1 MTEQEIREML
11 EQTEIQ
17 KLLEE
22 GITRETRPDGRY
34 DETGQEIISEVVENT
49 PYTRDKPFYAP
60 IQAVAGDGI
69 NYSADAL
76 NLLSSPISKG
86 LKASG
91 VPMFTGEGF
100 LGDLIYGGSG
110 KALNQMAYGHQAD
123 KQDMT
128 DLGLLGVA
136 PLIGGAKAAASAVP
150 KLQEMYR
157 FMRPSDN
164 IPIDDMND
172 LAKDRAKFLEGDM
185 IATYKNRPDTMGGR
199 KIDTDIVRE
208 QFPEYNNSDTLI
220 NQLLGTTGSRY
231 RSPDIHEGASDLS
244 KVMYKDLLD
253 APLPKGASDKVT
265 FTAGS
270 AGAGKGRVMSLL
282 SKKDAP
288 DANSKAFYDT
298 NLSSFDSAKKKIDMA
313 IKSGTGKTPVDIFYV
328 YRPLG
333 DAFKGTIKRT
343 GNQAEKFGS
352 GRVVT
357 VDAMTETA
365 LGSLDTIRKL
375 EKAYENNPLVNIKIV
390 DNTTEVP
397 KIITTKQLPQVK
409 TKAEAE
415 KELFKILREE
425 RAKPDTKI
433 TDEVYSRIM
442 RGRKDPIAEQEA
454 FENSGEILGDVIY
467 GY

>member
-1 MTEQEIREML
+1 MTEQQIREML
-11 EQTEIQ
+11 EETEIQ
-17 KLLEE
+17 KLLSE

-34 DETGQEIISEVVENT
+34 DSTGQEIISEVRENVPN
-49 PYTRDKPFYAP
+49 PYLKTAANALEYNK
-60 IQAVAGDGI
+60 
-69 NYSADAL
+69 DAL

-86 LKASG
+86 LKAAN

-100 LGDLIYGGSG
+100 LGDLIYGGSN
-110 KALNQMAYGHQAD
+110 KALDKMSYGLQPD
-123 KQDMT
+123 KQNMA

-136 PLIGGAKAAASAVP
+136 PLIGGVRAAAKVVP
-150 KLQEMYR
+150 KAKEIYS
-157 FMRPSDN
+157 FMKPSDN
-164 IPIDDMND
+164 ISIDDMNE
-172 LAKDRAKFLEGDM
+172 LAQDRAKFLEGDM

-208 QFPEYNNSDTLI
+208 QFPEYNNPDTFV
-220 NQLLGTTGSRY
+220 NQLFGTTGSRY

-244 KVMYKDLLD
+244 KQMYKDLLD
-253 APLPKGASDKVT
+253 APIPKGVTDKVT

-298 NLSSFDSAKKKIDMA
+298 NLSGFDSAKKKIDMA

-365 LGSLDTIRKL
+365 LGSLETIKRL
-375 EKAYENNPLVNIKIV
+375 EKAYENNPLVNIKVV
-390 DNTTEVP
+390 DNSTEVP
-397 KIITTKQLPQVK
+397 KIITTKDLPQVK

-454 FENSGEILGDVIY
+454 FDNSGEILGDIIY

>member
-1 MTEQEIREML
+1 MTEQQIREML
-11 EQTEIQ
+11 EQSEIQ
-17 KLLEE
+17 KLLSE

-34 DETGQEIISEVVENT
+34 DSTGQEIISEVRENVPN
-49 PYTRDKPFYAP
+49 PYLKTAANALEYNK
-60 IQAVAGDGI
+60 
-69 NYSADAL
+69 DAL

-86 LKASG
+86 LKAAN

-100 LGDLIYGGSG
+100 LGDLMYGGSN
-110 KALNQMAYGHQAD
+110 KALDKMAYGHKAD
-123 KQDMT
+123 KQNMA

-136 PLIGGAKAAASAVP
+136 PLIGGVRVAAKAVP
-150 KLQEMYR
+150 KAKEIYS
-157 FMRPSDN
+157 FMKPSDN
-164 IPIDDMND
+164 IPIDDMNM
-172 LAKDRAKFLEGDM
+172 LAQDRAKFLEGDM

-208 QFPEYNNSDTLI
+208 QFPEYNNPDTLV
-220 NQLLGTTGSRY
+220 NQLFGTTGSRY

-244 KVMYKDLLD
+244 KQMYKDLLD
-253 APLPKGASDKVT
+253 APIPKGVTDKVT

-298 NLSSFDSAKKKIDMA
+298 NLSGFDSAKKKIDMA

-365 LGSLDTIRKL
+365 LGSLETIKRL
-375 EKAYENNPLVNIKIV
+375 EKAYENNPLVNIKVV
-390 DNTTEVP
+390 DNSTEVP
-397 KIITTKQLPQVK
+397 KIITTKDLPQVK

-442 RGRKDPIAEQEA
+442 RGRKDPIAEKEA
-454 FENSGEILGDVIY
+454 FDNSGEILGDVIY

>member
-1 MTEQEIREML
+1 MTEEQIRKMLEETEIR
-11 EQTEIQ
+11 
-17 KLLEE
+17 KLLNE
-22 GITRETRPDGRY
+22 GITRETKPYGMY
-34 DETGQEIISEVVENT
+34 DETGQEIIPEVRENVPN
-49 PYTRDKPFYAP
+49 PYLKT
-60 IQAVAGDGI
+60 AGDAI
-69 NYSADAL
+69 NYSTDAL

-86 LKASG
+86 LKAAG
-91 VPMFTGEGF
+91 APMFTGEGF
-100 LGDLIYGGSG
+100 LGDLMYGGSN
-110 KALNQMAYGHQAD
+110 KALDKMAYGHKAD
-123 KQDMT
+123 SENMA

-136 PLIGGAKAAASAVP
+136 PLIGGVKATASAVP
-150 KLQEMYR
+150 KIQEIYR
-157 FMRPSDN
+157 FMKSGDN
-164 IPIDDMND
+164 ISMDDMNE
-172 LAKDRAKFLEGDM
+172 LAQARAKFLEGDM
-185 IATYKNRPDTMGGR
+185 ISTYKNRADTMGGR

-208 QFPEYNNSDTLI
+208 QFPEYNNPDSFI

-244 KVMYKDLLD
+244 KAMYKDLLD
-253 APLPKGASDKVT
+253 APLPKGVSDKVT

-288 DANSKAFYDT
+288 DMNSKAFYDT

-365 LGSLDTIRKL
+365 LGSLETIRKL
-375 EKAYENNPLVNIKIV
+375 EKAYENNPLVNIKVV

-397 KIITTKQLPQVK
+397 KIITTKELPQVK

-425 RAKPDTKI
+425 KAKPDTKI
-433 TDEVYSRIM
+433 TDEVYNRIM
-442 RGRKDPIAEQEA
+442 KGKKDPILEQET
-454 FENSGEILGDVIY
+454 FEESGEILGDVIY

>member
-1 MTEQEIREML
+1 MTEEQIRKMLEETEIR
-11 EQTEIQ
+11 
-17 KLLEE
+17 KLLNK
-22 GITRETRPDGRY
+22 GITRETKPYGMY
-34 DETGQEIISEVVENT
+34 DEMGQEIIPEVRENVPN
-49 PYTRDKPFYAP
+49 PYLKT
-60 IQAVAGDGI
+60 AGDAI
-69 NYSADAL
+69 NYSTDAL

-86 LKASG
+86 LKAAG
-91 VPMFTGEGF
+91 APMFTGEGF
-100 LGDLIYGGSG
+100 LGDMVYGKSNE
-110 KALNQMAYGHQAD
+110 ALNDMAYGHTPETNSAI
-123 KQDMT
+123 
-128 DLGLLGVA
+128 DLGLTGLAPLYSGVKFLGKNVA
-136 PLIGGAKAAASAVP
+136 P
-150 KLQEMYR
+150 KLREAYS
-157 FMRPSDN
+157 FMKSKDN
-164 IPIDDMND
+164 ISMDDMNE
-172 LAKDRAKFLEGDM
+172 LAQARAKFLEGDM
-185 IATYKNRPDTMGGR
+185 IATYKNRADTMGGR

-208 QFPEYNNSDTLI
+208 QFPEYNNPDSFI

-244 KVMYKDLLD
+244 KVMFKDLLN
-253 APLPKGASDKVT
+253 APIPKGVNDKVT

-288 DANSKAFYDT
+288 DMNSKAFYDT

-328 YRPLG
+328 YRPLD

-365 LGSLDTIRKL
+365 LGSLETIRKL
-375 EKAYENNPLVNIKIV
+375 EKAYENNPLVNIKVV

-397 KIITTKQLPQVK
+397 KIITTKELPQVK

-425 RAKPDTKI
+425 KAKPDTKI
-433 TDEVYSRIM
+433 TDEVYNRIM
-442 RGRKDPIAEQEA
+442 KGKKDPILEQET
-454 FENSGEILGDVIY
+454 FEESGEILGDVIY